1 VVLAR
6 HIMALDR
13 LGERMVD
20 LEGKVALMPINTKMV
35 TPDIEEASEP
45 DADEEEAVLAEAERD
60 ESKAVLA
67 EPESEER
74 RGFLSQPK
82 SEERRVVLAR
92 HIMALDRLGE
102 RMVDLEGKV
111 ALLPA
116 KKSTQGTANAAS
128 EDRQMEVTVAP
139 ADVGNKKLSVTMSPS
154 KDQLVRTKQ
163 VLEMTAARDQAQ
175 LERRRAAERRKKER
189 ESNPNWREEMVSQR
203 EKEKIRK
210 IEERNL
216 QKQQRRQDHERRE
229 KRQGEKNIIEA
240 QLRGVFDMDVS
251 SVLARYVHK

>member
-1 VVLAR
+1 
-6 HIMALDR
+6 
-13 LGERMVD
+13 
-20 LEGKVALMPINTKMV
+20 
-35 TPDIEEASEP
+35 
-45 DADEEEAVLAEAERD
+45 
-60 ESKAVLA
+60 
-67 EPESEER
+67 
-74 RGFLSQPK
+74 
-82 SEERRVVLAR
+82 
-92 HIMALDRLGE
+92 
-102 RMVDLEGKV
+102 
-111 ALLPA
+111 
-116 KKSTQGTANAAS
+116 
-128 EDRQMEVTVAP
+128 
-139 ADVGNKKLSVTMSPS
+139 MSPS

-216 QKQQRRQDHERRE
+216 QKQKRRQDHERRE